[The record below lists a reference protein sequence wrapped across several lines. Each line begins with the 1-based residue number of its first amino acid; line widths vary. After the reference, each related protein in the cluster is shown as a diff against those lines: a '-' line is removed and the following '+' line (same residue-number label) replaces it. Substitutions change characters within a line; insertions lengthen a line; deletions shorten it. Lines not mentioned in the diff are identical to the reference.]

1 MIEKIKNGAAK
12 LMNRMAL
19 KKYEMMEAAAEA
31 SREAKKEKG
40 SAELVV
46 VIFLIVIA
54 IGLIIIFRD
63 QITALIQKVFSKGDS
78 LVDSTF

>member
-1 MIEKIKNGAAK
+1 MLEKIKNGAAK
-12 LMNRMAL
+12 LMNRITL
-19 KKYEMMEAAAEA
+19 KKYEMMEAASEA
-31 SREAKKEKG
+31 GREVKKEKG